1 MGVKGLGF
9 VYVWFAMLIKDI
21 SGMTSSQVYEFGVRG
36 DINLGLIHN

>member
-9 VYVWFAMLIKDI
+9 VHVWFAMPIKDT
-21 SGMTSSQVYEFGVRG
+21 SGMTSSQEYEVGVIG